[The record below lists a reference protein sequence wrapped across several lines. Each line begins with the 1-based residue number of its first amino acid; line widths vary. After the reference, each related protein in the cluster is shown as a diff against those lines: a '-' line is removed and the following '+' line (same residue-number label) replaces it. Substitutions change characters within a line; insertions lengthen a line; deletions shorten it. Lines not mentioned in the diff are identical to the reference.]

1 MNIIETNFPGLII
14 LEPTVLADSRGYFF
28 ESFNQKH
35 FDAKGLM
42 YGWVQ
47 ENESMSNK
55 GVVRGLHYQLAPF
68 SQTKLVRVVA
78 GAVVD
83 AVVDVRKGS
92 PTFGQKFEILLS
104 AENKKQL
111 LIPKGF
117 AHGFSVLEDHSIFS
131 YKCDAFYNK
140 ESERGINPFDTLL
153 NIDWQMAQENAIVS
167 EKDLASPTFDTAD
180 LNFQYF

>member
-1 MNIIETNFPGLII
+1 MTILETNFPGLLII
-14 LEPTVLADSRGYFF
+14 EPTVFADSRGYFF

-35 FDAKGLM
+35 FDVKGLK
-42 YGWVQ
+42 YDWLQ

-68 SQTKLVRVVA
+68 AQTKLVRVVA

-83 AVVDVRKGS
+83 AVVDIRKGS

-117 AHGFSVLEDHSIFS
+117 AHGFSVLEDQTVFS
-131 YKCDAFYNK
+131 YKCDAFYQK
-140 ESERGINPFDTLL
+140 ESERGINPFDSSL
-153 NIDWQMAQENAIVS
+153 NIVWQIAQDGAIVS
-167 EKDLASPTFDTAD
+167 EKDIASPLFDDAEY
-180 LNFQYF
+180 NFQF